1 MARQEVFQFSHLETA
16 LEVYTAAHL
25 ALFDRMRIDTATYPH
40 QRLGLWGGRPHL
52 MTMYLLQEQSPPPT
66 WLQMLRTD
74 ASERSAIIG
83 VSELE
88 APGLVIRSLVD
99 DAETMAHL
107 AQDLWRKVRQDLWG
121 EPWYP
126 WRKW

>member
-1 MARQEVFQFSHLETA
+1 MCIDAAR
-16 LEVYTAAHL
+16 
-25 ALFDRMRIDTATYPH
+25 YPH

-52 MTMYLLQEQSPPPT
+52 MTMYLLQEQPPPHT

-74 ASERSAIIG
+74 ASERFAIIG
-83 VSELE
+83 ASQLE
-88 APGLVIRSLVD
+88 ASGLVIRALID
-99 DAETMAHL
+99 DAESMTRL
-107 AQDLWRKVRQDLWG
+107 SQELWRKIRQYLWG